1 MTREDHPEIRISS
14 GFAEA
19 GVRVRLGCLT
29 ARVSVRE
36 DDPATKQAVSDLAV
50 RLAQELAGD
59 LAGELAGTTV
69 GDLPEIAEVRQ
80 AFRALGKDP
89 SRYRPSSEALLR
101 RIAQGKGLFNVN
113 NLVDTNNLIS
123 LTSRFPAGAYDLA
136 RLEGAYE
143 KGLDLRVGHDG
154 ETYEAIARGPFN
166 LANLPV
172 LCDGLGPFGSP
183 TSDSARTMVTADC
196 RDALLVLYG
205 FGEAQG
211 LDAGLDERLDS
222 ALDAAEAALRHYCDG
237 EVTARWRAEP

>member
-1 MTREDHPEIRISS
+1 MIREDHPEIRISS
-14 GFAEA
+14 AFAEA
-19 GVRVRLGCLT
+19 GVRVFLGCLS
-29 ARVSVRE
+29 ARVVVRE
-36 DDPATKQAVSDLAV
+36 DDPATKQAISDLAM
-50 RLAQELAGD
+50 RLARELA
-59 LAGELAGTTV
+59 ATTV
-69 GDLPEIAEVRQ
+69 GELPVVAEVRQ

-101 RIAQGKGLFNVN
+101 RVAQGKGLFNVN

-136 RLEGAYE
+136 RLEGAFE
-143 KGLDLRVGHDG
+143 TGIDLRVGNDG
-154 ETYEAIARGPFN
+154 GTYEAIARGPFN

-205 FGEAQG
+205 FGMTEVEA
-211 LDAGLDERLDS
+211 LDS
-222 ALDAAEAALRHYCDG
+222 ALEAAEEALRRYCDG
-237 EVTARWRAEP
+237 EVNARWLVTP

>member
-136 RLEGAYE
+136 RLEGAFE

-196 RDALLVLYG
+196 RETLLVLYG

-211 LDAGLDERLDS
+211 LDEGLAS
-222 ALDAAEAALRHYCDG
+222 ALDAAEAALRHYCNG

>member
-1 MTREDHPEIRISS
+1 MTREDHPEIRISP

-36 DDPATKQAVSDLAV
+36 DDSATKQAVSDLAV
-50 RLAQELAGD
+50 RLAE
-59 LAGELAGTTV
+59 ELAGTVV
-69 GDLPEIAEVRQ
+69 GDLPVVAEVRQ

-101 RIAQGKGLFNVN
+101 RVAQGKGLFNIN

-136 RLEGAYE
+136 RLEGAFE
-143 KGLDLRVGHDG
+143 TGIDLRVGRDS

-172 LCDGLGPFGSP
+172 LCDGLGAFGSP

-196 RDALLVLYG
+196 RNALLVLYG
-205 FGEAQG
+205 FGEAG
-211 LDAGLDERLDS
+211 DLGA
-222 ALDAAEAALRHYCDG
+222 ALDAAEETLRHYCDG
-237 EVTARWRAEP
+237 DVTARWHAAP

>member
-1 MTREDHPEIRISS
+1 MTSNDHPKIRISP

-19 GVRVRLGCLT
+19 GVRVRLGCLS
-29 ARVSVRE
+29 ARVAVRE
-36 DDPATKQAVSDLAV
+36 DDPATRQAVSDLAV
-50 RLAQELAGD
+50 RLGA
-59 LAGELAGTTV
+59 ELAGTTV
-69 GDLPEIAEVRQ
+69 GELRVVAEVRR

-101 RIAQGKGLFNVN
+101 RVAHGKGLFNVN
-113 NLVDTNNLIS
+113 NLVDTNNLVS

-136 RLEGAYE
+136 RLEGAFE
-143 KGLDLRVGHDG
+143 DEIELRVGQDG
-154 ETYEAIARGPFN
+154 ETYEAIARGPLN

-172 LCDGLGPFGSP
+172 LCDSLGPFGSP

-211 LDAGLDERLDS
+211 LDAGLDS
-222 ALDAAEAALRHYCDG
+222 ALDAAEEALRRYCDG

>member
-1 MTREDHPEIRISS
+1 MTREDHLEIRISS

-19 GVRVRLGCLT
+19 GVRMRLGCLT
-29 ARVSVRE
+29 ARVVVRE

-50 RLAQELAGD
+50 RLAE
-59 LAGELAGTTV
+59 ELAGTAVGELTV
-69 GDLPEIAEVRQ
+69 VAEARQ

-123 LTSRFPAGAYDLA
+123 LTSRYPAGAYDLA
-136 RLEGAYE
+136 RLEGAFE

-172 LCDGLGPFGSP
+172 LCDGFGPFGSP

-196 RDALLVLYG
+196 REALLVLYG
-205 FGEAQG
+205 FGEAE
-211 LDAGLDERLDS
+211 GLDEALDA
-222 ALDAAEAALRHYCDG
+222 ALDAAEDALRHYCDG
-237 EVTARWRAEP
+237 KVTARWRAGPYTKLR

>member
-36 DDPATKQAVSDLAV
+36 DDPATKEAVSELAT
-50 RLAQELAGD
+50 RLAE
-59 LAGELAGTTV
+59 ELAGTTV
-69 GDLPEIAEVRQ
+69 GELTVVAEVRQ
-80 AFRALGKDP
+80 AFRTLGKDP

-136 RLEGAYE
+136 RLDGAFE
-143 KGLDLRVGHDG
+143 TGVDLRVGRDG

-172 LCDGLGPFGSP
+172 LCDRIGPFGSP

-211 LDAGLDERLDS
+211 LDEGLDS
-222 ALDAAEAALRHYCDG
+222 ALDAAEETLRHYCDG
-237 EVTARWRAEP
+237 EVTARWRAGP

>member
-1 MTREDHPEIRISS
+1 MTSNDYPEIRISPS
-14 GFAEA
+14 FAEA

-29 ARVSVRE
+29 ARVVVRE

-50 RLAQELAGD
+50 RLAE
-59 LAGELAGTTV
+59 ELAGTAVGELTV
-69 GDLPEIAEVRQ
+69 VAEARQ

-89 SRYRPSSEALLR
+89 SRYRPSCEALLR

-136 RLEGAYE
+136 RLEGAFE

-172 LCDGLGPFGSP
+172 LCDGFGPFGSP

-196 RDALLVLYG
+196 RETLLVLYG
-205 FGEAQG
+205 FGEAE
-211 LDAGLDERLDS
+211 GLDEGLDS
-222 ALDAAEAALRHYCDG
+222 ALDAAEADLRHYCDG
-237 EVTARWRAEP
+237 EVTARWRAGPYTKLR